1 MRAVHQFV
9 PYLNPGAVGS
19 HLLEIQRIVRSLGRE
34 SEVFA
39 GEPARAP
46 LSGLARLYTD
56 YGTTYPGRSD
66 DVLLYHLALGSPMAR
81 WLMHQP
87 RFLAVDY
94 HNITPFE
101 FFEPWHERL
110 TEETALGRLEMHQ
123 LAAHTGFAMAD
134 STYNAEDLVRAG
146 YSAPTVVPILL
157 DLSDLATEPDPATLR
172 RLRQVKAGGGSDW
185 LFVGRMA
192 PNKCQHHL
200 VAAFATYRRLYD
212 PLARLHLVGG
222 PSPDSY
228 FDAVV
233 SYARGLGV
241 AGHVEISGSVSAAEM
256 SAQYQAADVLIGLS
270 EHEGF
275 WVPPLEAWHHG
286 VPVIA
291 FASTAVPETVGDG
304 GLLLRDKSPDRV
316 AAAAWRMASD
326 AELRATV
333 TAAGRRR
340 LETFAL
346 EHTRAR
352 FVEALAL
359 LDQAAGEGVEDGP
372 LP

>member
-1 MRAVHQFV
+1 MRAIHQFV
-9 PYLNPGAVGS
+9 PYLNEGAIGS
-19 HLLEIQRIVRSLGRE
+19 HLLEIQRTIRGLGRE

-39 GEPARAP
+39 GELPRGPLVGRAH
-46 LSGLARLYTD
+46 LYTD
-56 YGTTYPGRSD
+56 YGTAFPGQAD

-81 WLMHQP
+81 WLIHQP

-101 FFEPWHERL
+101 FFEPWHQRL
-110 TEETALGRLEMHQ
+110 TEETAQGRLEMHQ
-123 LAAHTGFAMAD
+123 LAAHTGFSMAD
-134 STYNAEDLVRAG
+134 STYNADDLLRAG
-146 YSAPTVVPILL
+146 YEQPAVVPILL
-157 DLSDLATEPDPATLR
+157 DLADLEAAPDPVTLA
-172 RLRQVKAGGGSDW
+172 RLSEVKASGGRDW

-200 VAAFATYRRLYD
+200 VAAFATYRRFYD
-212 PLARLHLVGG
+212 PQARLHLVGG

-228 FDAVV
+228 FDAVAA
-233 SYARGLGV
+233 YARRLGV
-241 AGHVEISGSVSAAEM
+241 AAQVEISGSVSPAEM
-256 SAQYQAADVLIGLS
+256 SAHYRAADVLVGLS

-286 VPVIA
+286 LPVVA
-291 FASTAVPETVGDG
+291 FSSTAVPETVGDG

-316 AAAAWRMASD
+316 AAAVWRLLDD
-326 AELRATV
+326 ADLRTGLAT
-333 TAAGRRR
+333 AGRKR

-352 FVEALAL
+352 FVEV
-359 LDQAAGEGVEDGP
+359 LDQLDAAADAGP
-372 LP
+372 RR